1 MHSVVRDRENRD
13 RRPLERY
20 LMVSVN
26 WFEGGRRITKLC
38 MASAALIGAY
48 NAYFEFSPPALEFS
62 TDSPRDKWQANLQ
75 PENPADRY
83 PGTLVCSENKK
94 IYDFEIKP
102 GLVRNISLCF
112 QPDDQGNIVYYSA
125 ADEGKF
131 LKRLEEALPKAAAA
145 GDFKGAG
152 VLALEAA
159 RIRRNIRE
167 AQLRDVHGLTSEEV
181 DADVSS
187 YVTRRIAEFEIDPDT
202 TAKIEKELPRIE
214 REAFFEHA
222 KEVLLIAA
230 YFAGGFWIFSFI
242 MGWIV
247 RGFAGIPKGQDF
259 RTKPVPSED

>member
-1 MHSVVRDRENRD
+1 
-13 RRPLERY
+13 
-20 LMVSVN
+20 
-26 WFEGGRRITKLC
+26 

-48 NAYFEFSPPALEFS
+48 NAYFEFWPPALEFS
-62 TDSPRDKWQANLQ
+62 TGSPRDKWQVNLQ
-75 PENPADRY
+75 PEDPDDRY
-83 PGTLVCSENKK
+83 LGTLECSQTEM
-94 IYDFEIKP
+94 IHDFEIKP

-131 LKRLEEALPKAAAA
+131 LKRLEGALPKAAAA
-145 GDFKGAG
+145 GDFKATR

-167 AQLRDVHGLTSEEV
+167 AQLRDDQGLTSAEV

-187 YVTRRIAEFEIDPDT
+187 YVARRVAEFEIDPDT
-202 TAKIEKELPRIE
+202 AAKIDKELPRIE

-242 MGWIV
+242 MGWII
-247 RGFAGIPKGQDF
+247 RGFAGIPKGHDF
-259 RTKPVPSED
+259 RPKPIAKAD